1 MGKWV
6 INSFISEDDVKIL
19 AKENL
24 LQDFANCSKSVVI
37 DSIIEYIESADAD
50 GEVKGLLSKA
60 YSDKLF
66 FLNVQQDEIINN
78 NVEKVYGYNFYSVN
92 AGLTIEELEQM
103 KQDIKSVYNDDLDI
117 PYINPISG
125 DVIANIINTLL
136 ALHRVNKKMEYK
148 KLAYILGK
156 NKDLF
161 RDKANA
167 NSKGTIFKKISKRSM
182 DFEIMLRGID
192 FLIEKKKAGCLPESW
207 RLF

>member
-6 INSFISEDDVKIL
+6 INSFISEDHVKIL

-24 LQDFANCSKSVVI
+24 LQDFANCSKS
-37 DSIIEYIESADAD
+37 IIVDNIISYIESADAD
-50 GEVKGLLSKA
+50 SEVKELLTNVYK
-60 YSDKLF
+60 DKLF
-66 FLNVQQDEIINN
+66 FLNVQQDEIINE

-92 AGLTIEELEQM
+92 AGLTVEELEQM
-103 KQDIKSVYNDDLDI
+103 KQDIKSVYNEELDI

-125 DVIANIINTLL
+125 DIIANIINNLL
-136 ALHRVNKKMEYK
+136 ALYRVNKDIEYK
-148 KLAYILGK
+148 KLSYILTR

-167 NSKGTIFKKISKRSM
+167 ASKGTIFKKISKRSM
-182 DFEIMLRGID
+182 DFEIILRGID
-192 FLIEKKKAGCLPESW
+192 FLIEKKNAGCLPESW